1 MEFRLPEA
9 LHNQLLAYDPALK
22 SLAKQQQAVNK
33 PESTKKK
40 SKYPIGNI
48 NDLIPANIVDP
59 ADMQSAVDYINGQTA
74 RYKYRVFSAP
84 YKPNQK
90 IVTKAIIYYWESVWV
105 AAWLPAEGED
115 YLYGISYAISTT
127 NLRRRKSNHIASNR
141 VEMTIDLTALP
152 LKKYGRSDYH
162 VHTQIVTT
170 DTVCHSDRYHWDP
183 FGVFTYSEKG
193 KNIKRE
199 CINIFT
205 EQLSQAIV
213 IKWESEGLF
222 ARIDKKAGSLDS
234 VFSEAL
240 RMFPYKT
247 YEELNSDWVPT
258 VANVSPRL
266 LKDLEI
272 PLEIFMKPFIQKELQ
287 VVCTKTIEIFND
299 PAPIRKYEILKP
311 FRRFVTYLEGIKWIH
326 SLWPNTPIDYYQ
338 TYKNALSSIEFN
350 TYRMEYLINE
360 NSYIG
365 TKLWI
370 QKHMP
375 VTSMLLIFN
384 KAVQEEELKTGNPVT
399 NLHIYSLRDT
409 FQMIVKVLEAGLPL
423 EPPARW
429 RLTEFHDHV
438 QAEAWKITNKK
449 EDLPQDLFPAP
460 IKIHHKEQTWTFFQP
475 VDTHQLSQW
484 GQAVRNCVG
493 TGGYAEDVKKRKQ
506 FIVLCILDNKP
517 KFTIQLKLNQGL
529 MSVHQ
534 IAGIGNAR
542 LTDDEKSLYTETFR
556 EALAI
561 RSAVE

>member
-1 MEFRLPEA
+1 
-9 LHNQLLAYDPALK
+9 
-22 SLAKQQQAVNK
+22 
-33 PESTKKK
+33 
-40 SKYPIGNI
+40 
-48 NDLIPANIVDP
+48 LIPANIIDP

-84 YKPNQK
+84 YKSNQK
-90 IVTKAIIYYWESVWV
+90 TVTKAILYYWESIWV
-105 AAWLPAEGED
+105 AAWLPVEGED

-127 NLRRRKSNHIASNR
+127 NLKRRKSNRIASNR
-141 VEMTIDLTALP
+141 VEMTIDLTTLP

-170 DTVCHSDRYHWDP
+170 DTVCHSSSYHWDP

-193 KNIKRE
+193 QHIKHE

-213 IKWESEGLF
+213 IKWEGEGLF

-247 YEELNSDWVPT
+247 YAELNSDWVPT

-266 LKDLEI
+266 LKNLEI

-287 VVCTKTIEIFND
+287 SVCTKTIEIFND
-299 PAPIRKYEILKP
+299 PAPIKKYEILKL

-350 TYRMEYLINE
+350 THRMEYLINE
-360 NSYIG
+360 NSYIKA
-365 TKLWI
+365 KLWI

-384 KAVQEEELKTGNPVT
+384 KAVQEEELKTGNLVT
-399 NLHIYSLRDT
+399 NLNIYSLRDT
-409 FQMIVKVLEAGLPL
+409 FQMIVQVLEAGLPL

-429 RLTEFHDHV
+429 RLAEFHDHV
-438 QAEAWKITNKK
+438 QAEAWKIINKK
-449 EDLPQDLFPAP
+449 ENLPQDLFPAP

-506 FIVLCILDNKP
+506 FIVLCILDSKP

-542 LTDDEKSLYTETFR
+542 LNDDEKALYTDTFR
-556 EALAI
+556 QALAI